1 MKIFL
6 STSPARCGRFTL
18 RNPKSHFRVLFIHT
32 SDYLRYLRRKL
43 TVIHLPT
50 TSENVTILTWI
61 MQNFWNLTEG
71 FFKRWR
77 LWREL
82 AGSGYNGPWLRRAD
96 TSKPT
101 QSHQIVVDRTGEA
114 DWLIRRSYKL
124 KLIWRMRRCVTPVGA
139 AGDSRSRKSW
149 TAAWSSPHIAD
160 SFTSPAMRNRVE

>member
-1 MKIFL
+1 MAALLWEIRKVILECYLYILLIITL
-6 STSPARCGRFTL
+6 SQKKTNC
-18 RNPKSHFRVLFIHT
+18 NPLAHHIWKCHHTNLDNAKLLKSNWR
-32 SDYLRYLRRKL
+32 
-43 TVIHLPT
+43 
-50 TSENVTILTWI
+50 
-61 MQNFWNLTEG
+61 

-82 AGSGYNGPWLRRAD
+82 AGSGYNGPWLQRAD
-96 TSKPT
+96 TSEPT

-114 DWLIRRSYKL
+114 DWLIRKSYKL

-149 TAAWSSPHIAD
+149 TAWAWSSPHIAD